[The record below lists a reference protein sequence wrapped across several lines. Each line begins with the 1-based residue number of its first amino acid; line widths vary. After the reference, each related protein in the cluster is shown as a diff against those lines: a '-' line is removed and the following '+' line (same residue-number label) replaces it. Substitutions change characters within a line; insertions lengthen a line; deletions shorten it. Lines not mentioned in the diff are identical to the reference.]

1 MFDVKKIRKDFPM
14 IQNHPELV
22 YFDSGATSFKPNS
35 VIEAINHFYCFSTAN
50 VHRGDYPIAFENSRA
65 YDAVRGK
72 VARFLNAS
80 EEEIVYTKGDT
91 DGLNMLALM
100 LKDEYIREGDVILT
114 TESEHASSVLPWF
127 EIAKE
132 KHAEI
137 RYIPLGSEGEV
148 TMEAFASV
156 MDEKVKIVACTQV
169 SNVLGHIN
177 PIKEMTAFAHQ
188 YNALMIVDGAQ
199 SVPHIK
205 VDVKD
210 LDCDFLAF
218 SAHKMLGPSGAGILY
233 GKKELLDSLKPLYY
247 GGDSNARFN
256 KNCELVLKKGVQR
269 FESGTPAIEQIIG
282 LGAAVD
288 YLSEIGMDNIHAYEC
303 ELKDYLVQE
312 LLKLDNVIVY
322 NPHTD
327 TAIVSF
333 SLKGI
338 FSQDVAS
345 YLGSQNIAVRSG
357 NHCAKMVK
365 DIIGIDETLRASL
378 YFYNTK
384 EEIDKLVGVLK
395 ETTLEKCIDLFI

>member
-1 MFDVKKIRKDFPM
+1 MFDVEKIRKDFPM
-14 IQNHPELV
+14 IQNNPQLI
-22 YFDSGATSFKPNS
+22 YFDSGATSFKPQQ
-35 VIEAINHFYCFSTAN
+35 VIDVINHFYLYSTAN
-50 VHRGDYPIAFENSRA
+50 VHRGDYPIAFHTSQA

-72 VARFLNAS
+72 VAKFLNAS
-80 EEEIVYTKGDT
+80 EEEIIYTKGDT

-100 LKDEYIREGDVILT
+100 LEGQLIQEGDVILT
-114 TESEHASSVLPWF
+114 TESEHASNILPWF
-127 EIAKE
+127 EIAKRRN
-132 KHAEI
+132 AVI
-137 RYIPLGSEGEV
+137 RYIPLSEEGAV
-148 TMEAFASV
+148 TMDAFRSV
-156 MDEKVKIVACTQV
+156 FDEHVKVVAVTQV

-177 PIKEMTAFAHQ
+177 PIKEMAELIHAQ
-188 YNALMIVDGAQ
+188 NACLIVDGAQ

-233 GKKELLDSLKPLYY
+233 GKKEWLDRLTPLYY

-256 KNCELVLKKGVQR
+256 RECDLVLKKGVQR

-288 YLSEIGMDNIHAYEC
+288 YLSEIGMENIHAYEK
-303 ELKDYLVQE
+303 ELRDYLVSGMQ
-312 LLKLDNVIVY
+312 KLDNVILY
-322 NPHTD
+322 NPNSD
-327 TAIVSF
+327 TGIVSF

-357 NHCAKMVK
+357 NHCAKLVK

-384 EEIDKLVGVLK
+384 QEIDTFLNVLK
-395 ETTLEKCIDLFI
+395 DTTLEKCIDLFL